1 MYARFV
7 INQFEKGKS
16 KEKYNNDISNKK
28 NDCSIVLTED
38 LNDGQIVDNVKIQ
51 NPLMK

>member
-28 NDCSIVLTED
+28 TTAQSFL
-38 LNDGQIVDNVKIQ
+38 QKI
-51 NPLMK
+51 